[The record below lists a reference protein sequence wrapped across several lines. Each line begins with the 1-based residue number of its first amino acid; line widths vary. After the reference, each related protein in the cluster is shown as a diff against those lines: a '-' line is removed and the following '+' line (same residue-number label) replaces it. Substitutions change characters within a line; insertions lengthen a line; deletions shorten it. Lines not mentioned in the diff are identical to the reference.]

1 MMSKFKLIVGLGNFG
16 EKYQNNRHNL
26 GFLILDNL
34 IYPEKFE
41 YNAKNNAYIFKKDGV
56 IYAKPKSYM
65 NTSGEEV
72 AKLASF
78 FQIKPEEILIIH
90 DEIDLDFGK
99 AKLQIGSSDA
109 GHNGVKDVIRALGT
123 KEFYRLRFGVG
134 RSENNQVPIDSFVLT
149 DFLPHEL
156 EEIKNFDLN
165 QYLNSHL

>member
-78 FQIKPEEILIIH
+78 FQIKTEEILIIH
-90 DEIDLDFGK
+90 DEIDLDF
-99 AKLQIGSSDA
+99 QTR
-109 GHNGVKDVIRALGT
+109 RAL
-123 KEFYRLRFGVG
+123 L
-134 RSENNQVPIDSFVLT
+134 D
-149 DFLPHEL
+149 DFLPLYGVESKRVPFCGGGQHLGSL
-156 EEIKNFDLN
+156 ERTW
-165 QYLNSHL
+165 